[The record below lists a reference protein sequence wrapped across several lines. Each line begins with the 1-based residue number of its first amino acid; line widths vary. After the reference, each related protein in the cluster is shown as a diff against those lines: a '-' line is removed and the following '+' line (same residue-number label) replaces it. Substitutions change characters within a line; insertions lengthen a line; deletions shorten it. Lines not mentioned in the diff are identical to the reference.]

1 MSSRAPHHKPRE
13 SVLISVHEIVHV
25 GVVMGSWGRGS
36 SCGCFFPH
44 RWEMADT
51 EPQEVAPGVPDNDL
65 MNALRYDSA
74 HSRTRHP
81 CRIDVIPRARP
92 PDAHLQIPARA
103 RQERPIGQSRQPPNQ
118 AQRTCL
124 KNALTCILTGLTLSA
139 CSPPCAPPPARQH
152 NSELPAQ
159 LNFTSSLPHSIASQ
173 CWSQR

>member
-1 MSSRAPHHKPRE
+1 MSFSLSLYKRA
-13 SVLISVHEIVHV
+13 I
-25 GVVMGSWGRGS
+25 
-36 SCGCFFPH
+36 PH

-65 MNALRYDSA
+65 MNALRYNSA

-124 KNALTCILTGLTLSA
+124 KIALTCILTGVFHL
-139 CSPPCAPPPARQH
+139 
-152 NSELPAQ
+152 LPA
-159 LNFTSSLPHSIASQ
+159 LRTSA
-173 CWSQR
+173 RKAA